1 LFSGLTGFQL
11 TALLT
16 PVRASATPVRAS
28 ATPVPASATP
38 GLTGFQLTALLLLT
52 ALITGAA
59 ATAEG
64 PRWPLKEALLWVR
77 GARAFGV

>member
-1 LFSGLTGFQL
+1 MPTPERVLFSE
-11 TALLT
+11 
-16 PVRASATPVRAS
+16 
-28 ATPVPASATP
+28 
-38 GLTGFQLTALLLLT
+38 LTGFQLTALLLLT

-77 GARAFGV
+77 GKRAFGV